1 MVRLKKDA
9 PNTMRWQ
16 NVLPVA
22 ISVGVIIFVAIME
35 KQNRLVAA
43 VTTTMPLTAP
53 LALWIVYSSAN
64 GDRIAMTDFSRGM
77 LFGVVPTLGFLVV
90 VWLAARAGYKL
101 LPILGFGYGAWV
113 IGLIILIGLK
123 RLVEL

>member
-1 MVRLKKDA
+1 
-9 PNTMRWQ
+9 MRWQ
-16 NVLPVA
+16 DVLPVV
-22 ISVGVIIFVAIME
+22 ISVGVIILVAVLE

-53 LALWIVYSSAN
+53 LALWIVYASAN
-64 GDRIAMTDFSRGM
+64 GDRAAMTDFSRGM

-101 LPILGFGYGAWV
+101 LPILGLGYGAWLV
-113 IGLIILIGLK
+113 GLVILIGLK

>member
-1 MVRLKKDA
+1 
-9 PNTMRWQ
+9 MRWQ
-16 NVLPVA
+16 DVLPVV
-22 ISVGVIIFVAIME
+22 ISVGVIVFVAVME

-53 LALWIVYSSAN
+53 LALWIVYASAN
-64 GDRIAMTDFSRGM
+64 GDRTAMTDFSRGM

-101 LPILGFGYGAWV
+101 LPILGLGYGAWV
-113 IGLIILIGLK
+113 IGLVILIGLK
-123 RLVEL
+123 RLIEL

>member
-1 MVRLKKDA
+1 
-9 PNTMRWQ
+9 MRWQ

-43 VTTTMPLTAP
+43 VTTTMPLTPP

-101 LPILGFGYGAWV
+101 LPILGLGYGTWMV
-113 IGLIILIGLK
+113 GLIIIMGLK
-123 RLVEL
+123 RLIDL

>member
-1 MVRLKKDA
+1 
-9 PNTMRWQ
+9 MRWQ
-16 NVLPVA
+16 NILPVA
-22 ISVGVIIFVAIME
+22 ISVGVIILVAVLE

-53 LALWIVYSSAN
+53 LALWIVYASAN
-64 GDRIAMTDFSRGM
+64 GDRAAMTDFSRGM

-101 LPILGFGYGAWV
+101 LPILGLGYGAWV
-113 IGLIILIGLK
+113 VGLIILIGLK
-123 RLVEL
+123 RLIEL